1 MGKYWWLWLLTTWV
15 KKLQECISLI
25 HSCNHSSA
33 PDLGSKLYKDSRVS
47 FINHWPARSYVHSL
61 IQLIYFFH
69 LPYVFV
75 HVYVSPVASLSL
87 CLWLSL
93 SFSIPSFSALWWRHQ
108 MEALLCH
115 WPFVRGIHRWPVDS
129 PHKCQ
134 WRGALLF
141 SMMCAWTNGWAN
153 NRDAGD
159 LGCHIAHCDV
169 TVMSSYCSNTF
180 AICTCK
186 DHSLE
191 DLFQKFWGQYI
202 WPMPN
207 RIA

>member
-1 MGKYWWLWLLTTWV
+1 M
-15 KKLQECISLI
+15 
-25 HSCNHSSA
+25 
-33 PDLGSKLYKDSRVS
+33 S
-47 FINHWPARSYVHSL
+47 FINHWPARSYVHSSFINSINL
-61 IQLIYFFH
+61 FFSST
-69 LPYVFV
+69 LCVCTCICISRCQSVFISV
-75 HVYVSPVASLSL
+75 AIVVFFYPVLRCFMKTSSNGSTSMSLAL
-87 CLWLSL
+87 CEG
-93 SFSIPSFSALWWRHQ
+93 
-108 MEALLCH
+108 MY
-115 WPFVRGIHRWPVDS
+115 RWPVDS
-129 PHKCQ
+129 PHKYQ

-191 DLFQKFWGQYI
+191 DLFQKFGGQYI
-202 WPMPN
+202 WPMPI